1 MFAVANTVLINY
13 IMGSRMLYGMARQ
26 GLLPA
31 VLGRIHGKRHTPH
44 VAILTLL
51 VLVLVL
57 AVSGGEDAV
66 KQLASATALLL
77 LLFSFMVVNS
87 ALVVLKLRPGEPHGQ
102 FEVPVFVPVLG
113 ILVNATLIVSRLTS
127 GEGGLRAPLIAGA
140 IVVAA
145 TLLYF
150 VLRPKNITDEA
161 LAAPRKRIVPFGWHV
176 PESRRRAWHS
186 RTVVNITTTA
196 QRHDD

>member
-31 VLGRIHGKRHTPH
+31 VLSRIHGRRHTPH

-51 VLVLVL
+51 VLVLIL
-57 AVSGGEDAV
+57 ALSGGEDAV
-66 KQLASATALLL
+66 KQLASSTALL

-87 ALVVLKLRPGEPHGQ
+87 ALVVLKLRPGEPPGQ
-102 FEVPVFVPVLG
+102 FEIPVVVPVLG
-113 ILVNATLIVSRLTS
+113 ILVNATLIVSRLAS

-161 LAAPRKRIVPFGWHV
+161 LAALEH
-176 PESRRRAWHS
+176 E
-186 RTVVNITTTA
+186 
-196 QRHDD
+196 